1 MGYGH
6 HFHKVKVQVLKQEL
20 MTLFLIQSLGGLN
33 NLQQAVYM
41 TQQDL
46 VFDPVNLIA
55 TLLILA

>member
-1 MGYGH
+1 LGYGH